1 MGVTHDTLFQEVP
14 IVVKNSHLV
23 NELLLELSEEIPASV
38 DSTGVGSAFMDL
50 GCANVLEEQL
60 KHLMLTVDELNQE
73 AIKYNKYQNI
83 ALKQCQE
90 KARWAAK
97 RQQDNNPGQPVART
111 HYPMRTSTK
120 CSSPPHPPQSLTPSS
135 SQARHS
141 PPHRTCRSSARKPWQ
156 NGSSPTRF
164 RKRG

>member
-73 AIKYNKYQNI
+73 AIKYNSTRTSHSNN
-83 ALKQCQE
+83 ARRKQDGLPNAS
-90 KARWAAK
+90 KTTTR
-97 RQQDNNPGQPVART
+97 GQPVART

-120 CSSPPHPPQSLTPSS
+120 CSSPSLPPQSLTPSS